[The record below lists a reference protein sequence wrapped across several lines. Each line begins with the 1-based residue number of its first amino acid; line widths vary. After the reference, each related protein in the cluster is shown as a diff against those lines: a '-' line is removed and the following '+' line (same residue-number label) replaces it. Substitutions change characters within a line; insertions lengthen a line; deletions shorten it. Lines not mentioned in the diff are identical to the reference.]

1 MEHKTAEILLVED
14 NASDAEL
21 IQISLEEQQLFPS
34 ISIVRDGEKA
44 LDYVFARKEF
54 FERKGEE
61 NPKLI
66 LLDLKLPKI
75 NGIEVLGSIKSSP
88 ETKSIPVV
96 ILTSSAHSKDIEE
109 CYRLGA
115 NSYIVKPIG
124 FDEFSKIITHTVNYW
139 LKINY
144 PI

>member
-1 MEHKTAEILLVED
+1 MEPKTVDILLVED

-21 IQISLEEQQLFPS
+21 IQISLEEQQLFP
-34 ISIVRDGEKA
+34 ILSIVRDGEKA
-44 LDYVFARKEF
+44 LDYVFGRKEF
-54 FERKGEE
+54 SDRQGEE

-75 NGIEVLGSIKSSP
+75 NGIEVLHSIKSSP
-88 ETKSIPVV
+88 ETRSIPVV

>member
-1 MEHKTAEILLVED
+1 MFI
-14 NASDAEL
+14 
-21 IQISLEEQQLFPS
+21 
-34 ISIVRDGEKA
+34 
-44 LDYVFARKEF
+44 AR
-54 FERKGEE
+54 GEE
-61 NPKLI
+61 PPKLV

-75 NGIEVLGSIKSSP
+75 NGIEVLSTLKSDP
-88 ETKSIPVV
+88 ETRGIPIV

-124 FDEFSKIITHTVNYW
+124 FDDFSKIITHTVNYW
-139 LKINY
+139 LKINH

>member
-1 MEHKTAEILLVED
+1 MENKTVDILLVED

-21 IQISLEEQQLFPS
+21 ILISLEEKKLVPS
-34 ISIVRDGEKA
+34 IFMVRDGEKA
-44 LDYVFARKEF
+44 LDYIFSRGEF
-54 FERKGEE
+54 SYRKGED

-75 NGIEVLGSIKSSP
+75 NGLEVLGSIKENL
-88 ETKSIPVV
+88 ETKNIPVV
-96 ILTSSAHSKDIEE
+96 ILTSSAHNKDIEE
-109 CYRLGA
+109 CYQLGA

-124 FDEFSKIITHTVNYW
+124 FDEFSKIITHTVKYW
-139 LKINY
+139 LEINH

>member
-1 MEHKTAEILLVED
+1 MELKTVDILLVED

-34 ISIVRDGEKA
+34 VSIVRDGEKA
-44 LDYVFARKEF
+44 LDYIFARKEF
-54 FERKGEE
+54 SDRQGEE

-75 NGIEVLGSIKSSP
+75 NGIEVLNSIKSSP

>member
-1 MEHKTAEILLVED
+1 MELKTVDILLVED

-34 ISIVRDGEKA
+34 VSIVRDGEKA
-44 LDYVFARKEF
+44 LDYIFARKEF
-54 FERKGEE
+54 SDRQGEE

-66 LLDLKLPKI
+66 LLDLKLPKV
-75 NGIEVLGSIKSSP
+75 NGIEVLNSIKSTP

-124 FDEFSKIITHTVNYW
+124 FDDFSKIITHTVNYW

-144 PI
+144 SI